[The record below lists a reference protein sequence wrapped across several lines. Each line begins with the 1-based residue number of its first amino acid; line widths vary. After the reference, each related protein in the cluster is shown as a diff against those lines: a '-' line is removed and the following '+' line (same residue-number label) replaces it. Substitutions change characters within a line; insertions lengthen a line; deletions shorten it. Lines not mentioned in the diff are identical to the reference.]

1 MDAWLLKFIG
11 ENWMT
16 LYIALTMLKG
26 ISIVTP
32 SVTDDRI
39 VTLLSNVY
47 STLRSGKAPDNL
59 PE

>member
-1 MDAWLLKFIG
+1 MDQWLLKFIG
-11 ENWMT
+11 ENWMS

-26 ISIVTP
+26 VAIVTP
-32 SVTDDRI
+32 SATDDRI

-47 STLRSGKAPDNL
+47 STLRSGKSPDNL